1 MSEPGRSVSAVPPAP
16 ASELAPGADL
26 GAEQVAD
33 TATAE
38 TRAGSRTTVSRI
50 RSLWRHRG
58 TLRLLVQRDLT
69 IKYQQSM
76 LGYLWSLLEPLAMA
90 AVYWFVFGVLYNT
103 NGRIEGDSYPL
114 FLVSGLFAWLWVN
127 STITEATRSL
137 TTQAQII
144 KTIRLPRE
152 IYPIGRVLARFA
164 EYLAGLP
171 VIALF
176 VLLYQGH
183 LGWSLLALPLALVM
197 QAAFLFG
204 FALLVA
210 PLNVMMRDIERIARL
225 LQRVLFYAAPII
237 YPLDLVRDHLPGWAV
252 TLYEANPLVGVF
264 QLHHAAFYPDMF
276 PSPTLLATSA
286 VGCFG
291 MLLIG
296 WWSFRRLEPAVL
308 KEL

>member
-1 MSEPGRSVSAVPPAP
+1 MVS
-16 ASELAPGADL
+16 
-26 GAEQVAD
+26 
-33 TATAE
+33 TATLTPSARP
-38 TRAGSRTTVSRI
+38 TGTVSRI
-50 RSLWRHRG
+50 RALWRHRG
-58 TLRLLVQRDLT
+58 TMRLLVQRDLT
-69 IKYQQSM
+69 IKYQQSV

-90 AVYWFVFGVLYNT
+90 AVYWFVFGVLYKT
-103 NGRIEGDSYPL
+103 RVGPESDSYPL

-137 TTQAQII
+137 TSQAQII

-152 IYPIGRVLARFA
+152 VYPIGRVLARFA
-164 EYLAGLP
+164 EYVAGLP

-176 VLLYQGH
+176 VVIYSGH
-183 LGWSLLALPLALVM
+183 VGWSLLYLPLALIL

-237 YPLDLVRDHLPGWAV
+237 YPLSLVDDSNLPEWV
-252 TLYEANPLVGVF
+252 KTVYYANPLVGVF
-264 QLHHAAFYPDMF
+264 QLHHAAWYPSQF
-276 PSPTLLATSA
+276 PSAMLLATSA
-286 VGCFG
+286 VGCVG

-296 WWSFRRLEPAVL
+296 WWSFKRLEPAVL